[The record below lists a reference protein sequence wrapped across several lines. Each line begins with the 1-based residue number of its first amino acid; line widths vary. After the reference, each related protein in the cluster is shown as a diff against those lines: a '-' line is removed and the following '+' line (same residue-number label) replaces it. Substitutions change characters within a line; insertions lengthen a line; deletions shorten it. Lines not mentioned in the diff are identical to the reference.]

1 MCITPCLTIFHCSLW
16 DCGITSTGAIALAEG
31 LQENNS
37 LEYLEYVANTL
48 IQILTEYT
56 VGTVG

>member
-1 MCITPCLTIFHCSLW
+1 MTIFHCSLYN
-16 DCGITSTGAIALAEG
+16 CGITSTGAIALAER

-37 LEYLEYVANTL
+37 LEYLKYVANTL
-48 IQILTEYT
+48 IETLTEYT

>member
-1 MCITPCLTIFHCSLW
+1 MCIIPCMTIFHCSLW
-16 DCGITSTGAIALAEG
+16 NCGITSTGAIALAEA

-37 LEYLEYVANTL
+37 LEDLEYVAYIL
-48 IQILTEYT
+48 IEILTEYT

>member
-1 MCITPCLTIFHCSLW
+1 MTIFHCRLFS
-16 DCGITSTGAIALAEG
+16 CKITSTGAIALAEG

-37 LEYLEYVANTL
+37 LEYLKYVANTL

-56 VGTVG
+56 VGTVE